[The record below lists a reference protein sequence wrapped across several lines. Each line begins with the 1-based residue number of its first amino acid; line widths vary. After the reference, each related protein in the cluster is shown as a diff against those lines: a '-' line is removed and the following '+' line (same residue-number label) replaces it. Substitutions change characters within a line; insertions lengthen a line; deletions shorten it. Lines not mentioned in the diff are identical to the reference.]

1 MMKNKYKAVIFDLDG
16 TLLDTLCD
24 LCDSTNAA
32 LRAFGYPERTIDE
45 VRRFVGNGIGLL
57 IERALPSGRENP
69 DYEKVLDAFKADYAE
84 NCLNKTKPYDG
95 VNELILELKK
105 RGIKT
110 AVVSN
115 KIDFAVKDLAGN
127 FFPELDSALGET
139 EGIRRKPAPDMVI
152 RTCDFLGVKRE
163 DSLFVGDS
171 DVDIETAKNAGT
183 DCVSV
188 TWGFRDRDFLL
199 GHGAAH
205 FADKPSDILDYLEN

>member
-1 MMKNKYKAVIFDLDG
+1 MKNKYKAVIFDLDG

-32 LRAFGYPERTIDE
+32 LRAVGYPERTIDE

-57 IERALPSGRENP
+57 IERALPGGRENP
-69 DYEKVLDAFKADYAE
+69 DYEKVLDAFKADYAK

-95 VNELILELKK
+95 VNELISVIKK

-115 KIDFAVKDLAGN
+115 KIDFAVKDLAKN
-127 FFPELDSALGET
+127 FFPELDYALGET
-139 EGIRRKPAPDMVI
+139 EGIRRKPAPDMMI

-188 TWGFRDRDFLL
+188 TWGFRDREFLIE
-199 GHGAAH
+199 HGASH
-205 FADKPSDILDYLEN
+205 FADKPSDILDYLEK

>member
-1 MMKNKYKAVIFDLDG
+1 MKENKYEAVIFDLDG

-57 IERALPSGRENP
+57 IERALPHGRENP
-69 DYEKVLDAFKADYAE
+69 DYERVLDAFKADYAK

-95 VNELILELKK
+95 VNELISELKK

-115 KIDFAVKDLAGN
+115 KIDFAVKELADK
-127 FFPELDSALGET
+127 FFPSLDNALGET
-139 EGIRRKPAPDMVI
+139 DGIKRKPAPDMVI
-152 RTCDFLGVKRE
+152 RTCELLGVKKE
-163 DSLFVGDS
+163 NSLFVGDS
-171 DVDIETAKNAGT
+171 DVDIETARNAGT

-199 GHGAAH
+199 CHGASH
-205 FADKPSDILDYLEN
+205 FADKPQDIIDYTEK